1 MIRVLTAHKV
11 LWSFLMVIVLATL
24 LCCYLALQY
33 RFDGLAVKK
42 AGLVREVSALRGEV
56 VLRELENRELS
67 SLDRITQ
74 IAEQMGMGYAQVLH
88 KVKQTG
94 SK

>member
-1 MIRVLTAHKV
+1 MI
-11 LWSFLMVIVLATL
+11 VIATL

-56 VLRELENRELS
+56 VQRELENRELS
-67 SLDRITQ
+67 SLDRITH
-74 IAEQMGMGYAQVLH
+74 IAELLGMDYAQVPQ